1 MVVLRTMSE
10 IEKMK
15 RPNRIVAEILAELK
29 ELCRPGRTTFELEER
44 SRELVEKYQVK
55 SAFHQYRGYPDYL
68 CASVNEEVVHG
79 IPSRKKVLREGDI
92 ISLDFGVIDDGFYGD
107 AAFTVEVGQVE
118 PAVKKMVEVT
128 KESLSRAIAQ
138 CRVGNHLSDIA
149 QAVQTW
155 VESNGFS
162 VVRDFVGHGIG
173 RNLHEDP
180 QVPNFGIP
188 KPNLKLREGMVLA
201 LEPMVNLGTW
211 RVRILDDGWTVVTED
226 GKPSAHF
233 EHTVAIT
240 EKGPLVLSRV
250 N

>member
-1 MVVLRTMSE
+1 MVILKTEQE

-15 RPNRIVAEILAELK
+15 RPNRIVAEILQELAQHCK
-29 ELCRPGRTTFELEER
+29 PGTSTWELEER
-44 SRELVEKYQVK
+44 ARQLVERYKVK
-55 SAFHQYRGYPDYL
+55 PAFYKYRGYPCYL

-79 IPSRKKVLREGDI
+79 IPSKEKILKEGDI
-92 ISLDFGVIDDGFYGD
+92 ISLDFGVVADGFYGD
-107 AAFTVEVGQVE
+107 AAITVKVGKVKPEVD
-118 PAVKKMVEVT
+118 KLVEVT
-128 KESLSRAIAQ
+128 KEALRRAVEQ
-138 CRVGNHLSDIA
+138 CRVGNRLSDIA
-149 QAVQTW
+149 QAVQGW

-188 KPNLKLREGMVLA
+188 KPNIRLREGMVLA
-201 LEPMVNLGTW
+201 LEPMVNMGTW
-211 RVRILDDGWTVVTED
+211 EVMILGDGWTVVTAD
-226 GKPSAHF
+226 RKPSAHF

-240 EKGPLVLSRV
+240 SKGPLVLSLA